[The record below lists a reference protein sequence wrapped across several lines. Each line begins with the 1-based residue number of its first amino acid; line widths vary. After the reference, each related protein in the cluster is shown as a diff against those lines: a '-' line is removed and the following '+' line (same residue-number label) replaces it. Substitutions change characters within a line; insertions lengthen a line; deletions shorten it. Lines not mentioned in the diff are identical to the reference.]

1 MRQVGSV
8 VLTQERMSLGESG
21 ERDTTLKRWKE
32 LPGKQRFC
40 SYASEGHVS
49 YRLCTSLFQCATC
62 EFSQM
67 TEDMLQ
73 QKLGV
78 EQEAV
83 GQKESPIRG

>member
-8 VLTQERMSLGESG
+8 ALTQERMALGESG
-21 ERDTTLKRWKE
+21 GRDTTLKRWKE

-49 YRLCTSLFQCATC
+49 YRLCTTLFQCATC

-67 TEDMLQ
+67 IEDALQ
-73 QKLGV
+73 QKLV
-78 EQEAV
+78 AKEAV
-83 GQKESPIRG
+83 DQKESPIRG